1 MLEIIKETLKTLN
14 TKEKNKIYF
23 LIFLSTI
30 SVVLETFG
38 VSLII
43 PFVALILEDNVY
55 EINPYLSDL
64 LVKIGSPEKFELLVI
79 GFIILVVFFLI
90 KSSFSSFLIFK
101 QTNFVYFLR
110 ATISKKL
117 FSTYLFQ
124 NLKFYMNENSSKLI
138 RNIRAETDL
147 FIEIVITSSLI
158 LISEFMIILGI
169 VFLLIFVEPYGAI
182 LVLSLVGSIF
192 GMHQLLTKKVTKK
205 YAEIRQYYDGLCIKL
220 IQQAFNSIINVKIQ
234 GNENS
239 MLQKFSDYAHK
250 SADAQRFQTAMQEL
264 PRLWLEFFALLGL
277 TTLVLFLFNSGS
289 SNTEIMTTVG
299 LFGAAA
305 FKILPSLNRIFVS
318 AQKLRFGQPVV
329 NIITEAKILEKKI
342 VYKNLSKPID
352 FDQNEKK
359 ENFLEIKGL
368 KFAYDKNKNHIF
380 KDVDLTISKS
390 EKIGIFGGSGTGKST
405 LVNLITGLIKP
416 DEGTVSHYGLKIENI
431 LGYYHKK
438 IGYVSQNIF
447 LHDETIKNNI
457 TFFNEE
463 KVDNERIEYLIE
475 KLELTNLIKSLPDGI
490 NSVVGENAV
499 KISGGQKQRIGIAR
513 ALYPNPEFL
522 IMDESTNALD
532 QLTEESIIRT
542 IFGMKDIKNIIC
554 ISHKMSNL
562 KFCDKVYEISNN
574 KILLR

>member
-1 MLEIIKETLKTLN
+1 MGI
-14 TKEKNKIYF
+14 
-23 LIFLSTI
+23 
-30 SVVLETFG
+30 
-38 VSLII
+38 SLII

-305 FKILPSLNRIFVS
+305 FKF
-318 AQKLRFGQPVV
+318 
-329 NIITEAKILEKKI
+329 
-342 VYKNLSKPID
+342 
-352 FDQNEKK
+352 
-359 ENFLEIKGL
+359 
-368 KFAYDKNKNHIF
+368 
-380 KDVDLTISKS
+380 
-390 EKIGIFGGSGTGKST
+390 
-405 LVNLITGLIKP
+405 
-416 DEGTVSHYGLKIENI
+416 
-431 LGYYHKK
+431 
-438 IGYVSQNIF
+438 
-447 LHDETIKNNI
+447 
-457 TFFNEE
+457 
-463 KVDNERIEYLIE
+463 YL
-475 KLELTNLIKSLPDGI
+475 L
-490 NSVVGENAV
+490 
-499 KISGGQKQRIGIAR
+499 
-513 ALYPNPEFL
+513 
-522 IMDESTNALD
+522 
-532 QLTEESIIRT
+532 
-542 IFGMKDIKNIIC
+542 
-554 ISHKMSNL
+554 
-562 KFCDKVYEISNN
+562 
-574 KILLR
+574 